1 MLRMEKENLGST
13 FGFWKRISVL
23 LLALC
28 ILGFVL
34 AVYLHLSFVDVLFL
48 EGLLIFVFGA
58 YIAAGMG
65 NPKTVDIRTT
75 AADPEIFREY
85 LEDQRPKQVSEGVI
99 LMIIGVVLMILSAV
113 IGVSTIV
120 H

>member
-1 MLRMEKENLGST
+1 
-13 FGFWKRISVL
+13 
-23 LLALC
+23 
-28 ILGFVL
+28 
-34 AVYLHLSFVDVLFL
+34 
-48 EGLLIFVFGA
+48 
-58 YIAAGMG
+58 MG

-75 AADPEIFREY
+75 TADPEMYREY

>member
-1 MLRMEKENLGST
+1 
-13 FGFWKRISVL
+13 
-23 LLALC
+23 
-28 ILGFVL
+28 
-34 AVYLHLSFVDVLFL
+34 
-48 EGLLIFVFGA
+48 
-58 YIAAGMG
+58 MG

-75 AADPEIFREY
+75 AADPEMCREY